1 MIGKRAE
8 SILNKA
14 LATAVESKHEFL
26 TLEHVMLMLLEE
38 TEVVQAVEH
47 CKGNVSKF
55 KEDLKYIY
63 IGKGRMIDL
72 KKNIEFQI
80 NDPKI

>member
-1 MIGKRAE
+1 MIPNHMDYYGCIEKLIINAQR
-8 SILNKA
+8 NKYI
-14 LATAVESKHEFL
+14 K
-26 TLEHVMLMLLEE
+26 
-38 TEVVQAVEH
+38 
-47 CKGNVSKF
+47 SKF

>member
-1 MIGKRAE
+1 MIPNHMDYYGCIEKLIINAQR
-8 SILNKA
+8 NKYI
-14 LATAVESKHEFL
+14 K
-26 TLEHVMLMLLEE
+26 
-38 TEVVQAVEH
+38 
-47 CKGNVSKF
+47 SKF
-55 KEDLKYIY
+55 KEELKYIY